1 MTCIAAV
8 KKGGKVVIGG
18 DSLLTTGSD
27 KKSGVRK
34 ITKFPGCYVGFAG
47 MYAIRHSLDNLARDE
62 DFLSTFK
69 MDCIE
74 DARDLARKVFE
85 ELQDE
90 LGGEAS
96 EDIEDTALIICT
108 SNKIFEVDSD
118 ITCVEHDDYTSI
130 GSGARVAKAV
140 IEVLNKHYPLTPI
153 RECVTIAL
161 DTASHLDLMCG
172 APYYIYEVEDE
183 PDSPKPSRGRPKST
197 KPKTPRA
204 PNPRSGEG
212 LRNIS
217 RMPESDSSASPPR
230 KSRSKPKVP
239 KRSTK

>member
-85 ELQDE
+85 VLEEEMENRDAKSDIDE
-90 LGGEAS
+90 
-96 EDIEDTALIICT
+96 TALLIVT
-108 SNKIFEVDSD
+108 SKCIFEVDAD
-118 ITCVEHDDYTSI
+118 ITCIEHDDFSAI
-130 GSGARVAKAV
+130 GSGSRAAKAV
-140 IEVLNKHYPLTPI
+140 FKVLERDPLTDSMESCRIAITVATELDSFCGLPMYVYEVL
-153 RECVTIAL
+153 
-161 DTASHLDLMCG
+161 
-172 APYYIYEVEDE
+172 DE
-183 PDSPKPSRGRPKST
+183 PVTPKPKPAKT
-197 KPKTPRA
+197 KP
-204 PNPRSGEG
+204 
-212 LRNIS
+212 
-217 RMPESDSSASPPR
+217 SSPSKAA
-230 KSRSKPKVP
+230 KPKRTP
-239 KRSTK
+239 SNGGSSGSKSNPGPASRRHR

>member
-85 ELQDE
+85 VLEEEMENRDAKSDIDE
-90 LGGEAS
+90 
-96 EDIEDTALIICT
+96 TALLIVT
-108 SNKIFEVDSD
+108 SKCIFEVDAD
-118 ITCVEHDDYTSI
+118 ITCIEHDDFSAI
-130 GSGARVAKAV
+130 GSGSRAAKAV
-140 IEVLNKHYPLTPI
+140 IKVLERDNLTDAMETIRLAVQIATELDSFCGLPMYVYEVL
-153 RECVTIAL
+153 
-161 DTASHLDLMCG
+161 
-172 APYYIYEVEDE
+172 DE
-183 PDSPKPSRGRPKST
+183 PAAAKPKPAKAGS
-197 KPKTPRA
+197 KPKTTRASKPRT
-204 PNPRSGEG
+204 GQG
-212 LRNIS
+212 ICNIPG
-217 RMPESDSSASPPR
+217 MPTGDSPPSNPG
-230 KSRSKPKVP
+230 KGKFKLKVP

>member
-90 LGGEAS
+90 LGGKAS

-108 SNKIFEVDSD
+108 SSKIFEVDSD

-140 IEVLNKHYPLTPI
+140 IEVLEKHHPQTPI
-153 RECVTIAL
+153 RDCVTIAL
-161 DTASHLDLMCG
+161 ETASQLDLMCG
-172 APYYIYEVEDE
+172 APYYVYEVDE
-183 PDSPKPSRGRPKST
+183 ITPKPRKPT
-197 KPKTPRA
+197 KPSKKTQGPQ
-204 PNPRSGEG
+204 NST
-212 LRNIS
+212 
-217 RMPESDSSASPPR
+217 
-230 KSRSKPKVP
+230 RSKATYRKMM
-239 KRSTK
+239 K

>member
-85 ELQDE
+85 VLEEEMENRDAKSDIDE
-90 LGGEAS
+90 
-96 EDIEDTALIICT
+96 TALLIVT
-108 SNKIFEVDSD
+108 SKCIFEVDAD
-118 ITCVEHDDYTSI
+118 ITCIEHDDFSAI
-130 GSGARVAKAV
+130 GSGSRAAKAV
-140 IEVLNKHYPLTPI
+140 IKVLERDTLTDAMETIRLAIQISTELDSFCGLPMYVYEVL
-153 RECVTIAL
+153 
-161 DTASHLDLMCG
+161 
-172 APYYIYEVEDE
+172 DE
-183 PDSPKPSRGRPKST
+183 PVTPKPKPAKT
-197 KPKTPRA
+197 AKPKTPGASKSRT
-204 PNPRSGEG
+204 GEG

-217 RMPESDSSASPPR
+217 RMSEGDSPPSNPG
-230 KSRSKPKVP
+230 KGKFKLKVP

>member
-8 KKGGKVVIGG
+8 KKGGKVAIGG

-74 DARDLARKVFE
+74 DARDLARRVFSDLTE
-85 ELQDE
+85 EMESRNATLDIDE
-90 LGGEAS
+90 
-96 EDIEDTALIICT
+96 TALLVVT
-108 SNKIFEVDSD
+108 SKYIFEVDAD
-118 ITCVEHDDYTSI
+118 ITCIEHDDFTAI
-130 GSGARVAKAV
+130 GSGSRLAKAV
-140 IEVLNKHYPLTPI
+140 FKVLERDPLTDALESCRIAITVSTELDSYCGLPMYVYEVL
-153 RECVTIAL
+153 
-161 DTASHLDLMCG
+161 
-172 APYYIYEVEDE
+172 DE
-183 PDSPKPSRGRPKST
+183 PVAPKPKPAKTAKSKSKAPRPSKPKSV
-197 KPKTPRA
+197 
-204 PNPRSGEG
+204 EG

-217 RMPESDSSASPPR
+217 RSTESDSSASRPG
-230 KSRSKPKVP
+230 KSRPKPKVP